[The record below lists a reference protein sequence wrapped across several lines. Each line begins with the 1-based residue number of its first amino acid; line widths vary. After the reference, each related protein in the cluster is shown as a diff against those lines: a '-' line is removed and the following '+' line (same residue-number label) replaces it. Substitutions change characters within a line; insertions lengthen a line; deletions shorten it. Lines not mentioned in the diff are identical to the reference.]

1 MLSNVMHEFISDYSA
16 FMGSWKS
23 EPLTWQSDS
32 GNDLVCSFGVSSQA
46 PSARKPLARI
56 GTATWDLSQ
65 DAAPSSGQA
74 HKTARSANNPATGR
88 WPEGWADLPGH
99 QRAQRWPGRSSVPTC
114 PGRCLQERLSHLKR
128 GLVRGS
134 HFILATNR
142 FLSSR
147 GRKVN
152 YGQSLQQRHRA
163 YKAMRKCE
171 SKRILYAAKLNAF
184 KRNAAGTF
192 VV

>member
-16 FMGSWKS
+16 SMGSWKS
-23 EPLTWQSDS
+23 EPLMWQSDS

-114 PGRCLQERLSHLKR
+114 PRRCLQERLSHLKR

-142 FLSSR
+142 FLSVFSR
-147 GRKVN
+147 AEGELRPVTAAMT
-152 YGQSLQQRHRA
+152 QSLQSNAEVRIKTHPLR
-163 YKAMRKCE
+163 RKTKC
-171 SKRILYAAKLNAF
+171 F
-184 KRNAAGTF
+184 
-192 VV
+192 